1 MTVAAGV
8 LLLCLCAAL
17 SALLELS
24 LVPLYVAGTI
34 APVSVP
40 LALIGNAV
48 LPRLTRRLVDAPGAM
63 ALVLA
68 CWLLP
73 LVILA
78 LTPRPEGDV
87 YVRANAG
94 DQWVFY
100 AVLFGGLAVG
110 VVTVV
115 LAGTRPV
122 TRPGPRPGPR
132 PGRQPAERPGSV
144 R

>member
-1 MTVAAGV
+1 MTSRLTVTAGV

-17 SALLELS
+17 AALIELS
-24 LVPLYVAGTI
+24 LVPLYVGGTI

-40 LALIGNAV
+40 LALLGNAV
-48 LPRLTRRLVDAPGAM
+48 LPRLARRLVDSPGAM
-63 ALVLA
+63 ALVVL

-110 VVTVV
+110 VATVV
-115 LAGTRPV
+115 LTGTRPA
-122 TRPGPRPGPR
+122 TRPGPRRPR
-132 PGRQPAERPGSV
+132 PAQRSGSV